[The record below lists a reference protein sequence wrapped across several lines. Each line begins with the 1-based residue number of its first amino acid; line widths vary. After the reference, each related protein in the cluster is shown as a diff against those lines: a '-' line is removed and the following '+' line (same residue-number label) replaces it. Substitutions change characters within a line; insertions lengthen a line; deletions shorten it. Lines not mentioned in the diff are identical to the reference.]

1 MDDYNN
7 IITMMD
13 NNNDNEN
20 SDLKPGGP
28 GRIGE
33 GQRCCGWLL
42 RRCHLRQ
49 GQDLREGEANEMD
62 VYIYMYIY
70 IRCNHPC
77 MRNDELNAHAE
88 KCICMYLCI

>member
-1 MDDYNN
+1 MDK
-7 IITMMD
+7 
-13 NNNDNEN
+13 NNNNEN

-49 GQDLREGEANEMD
+49 GQDLREGEAN
-62 VYIYMYIY
+62 MYIY
-70 IRCNHPC
+70 IYIIPGKKSVS
-77 MRNDELNAHAE
+77 NDA
-88 KCICMYLCI
+88 KT